1 MNAQLEVLDA
11 APALETATITNSIT
25 KVQGEIAAF
34 DKIAAGIAAIELQH
48 PKNLAVDVST
58 TAGMKAAVAA
68 RAAWRDPRIAVEK
81 ARKAAKAPVLDL
93 GKQIDAFAAGLE
105 AQLREGESNYDD
117 QIKAEESRKEAER
130 AAKAKAE
137 AERVQAHQDR
147 IESIRMLVQQC
158 IGDTPSEMQ
167 DTIYLLAA
175 RTIGENFEEFQG
187 RAQQAKDETLEKLR
201 EMHAA
206 AVAHEAEQARI
217 KAEQEAEAARIAA
230 ERAELDKLRAEAA
243 ERERVAAAERAEA
256 ERAQAAALAAEREAQ
271 EAELRAA
278 REAQERE
285 LAAQRAAQAEADAKA
300 AAERK
305 RLDDEAA
312 ARLQEIAAQ
321 QEAKRAAEEAERLRI
336 FDEQQRATRRLNQAA
351 PAMADA
357 LRQWRHAE
365 QTGDADELA
374 NARAARDEA
383 LIEAG
388 F

>member
-34 DKIAAGIAAIELQH
+34 DKIAAGIAALELQH
-48 PKNLAVDVST
+48 PKDLAVDVST

-81 ARKAAKAPVLDL
+81 ARKAAKAPVLEL
-93 GKQIDAFAAGLE
+93 GKQIDSFAASLE
-105 AQLREGESNYDD
+105 SQLRAGEDNYDS
-117 QIKAEESRKEAER
+117 QIKAEEARKEAEK

-147 IESIRMLVQQC
+147 INNDIVSAIRGAVGQTSQGIAIIIDDIEC
-158 IGDTPSEMQ
+158 ITVDAS
-167 DTIYLLAA
+167 
-175 RTIGENFEEFQG
+175 FEEFQG
-187 RAQQAKDETLEKLR
+187 QAQLAKDETLAKLR
-201 EMHAA
+201 EMRAA
-206 AVAHEAEQARI
+206 ALAHEVEQARI

-230 ERAELDKLRAEAA
+230 ERAELEKLRAEAA
-243 ERERVAAAERAEA
+243 ERERVAAEERAAA
-256 ERAQAAALAAEREAQ
+256 EKAQAEELARQREAQ
-271 EAELRAA
+271 EAELKTQ

-312 ARLQEIAAQ
+312 ARLQEIAAK
-321 QEAKRAAEEAERLRI
+321 QEAERAAEREAKAA
-336 FDEQQRATRRLNQAA
+336 QQAA
-351 PAMADA
+351 LNRIERTGPQMLGALKAVRSSGAWSAIEEDVKETVERAIEEATGQPA
-357 LRQWRHAE
+357 
-365 QTGDADELA
+365 
-374 NARAARDEA
+374 
-383 LIEAG
+383 
-388 F
+388 